1 MRRHLRRFAATGF
14 AAALLATSGCAVR
27 GSGPSPGVGDE
38 PVPARTADERRRVG
52 KAWII
57 VGVVALAILVLTL
70 TATNGDDD

>member
-1 MRRHLRRFAATGF
+1 MATGF
-14 AAALLATSGCAVR
+14 AAALLVTSACAVR